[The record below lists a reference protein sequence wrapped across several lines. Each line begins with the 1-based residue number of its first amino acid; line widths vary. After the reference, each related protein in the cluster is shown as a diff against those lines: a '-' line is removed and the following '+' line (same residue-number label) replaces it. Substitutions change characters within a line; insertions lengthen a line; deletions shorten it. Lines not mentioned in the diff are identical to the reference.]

1 VPVLLDSQ
9 PLLYGRDPHMPI
21 QKIPE
26 GEIDVAAI
34 ARSIPV
40 SGENQR
46 LLRNNIQ
53 QLYLSSNVQRDAPEK
68 VLRNQQARRL
78 GEIVPGE
85 GWASK

>member
-1 VPVLLDSQ
+1 
-9 PLLYGRDPHMPI
+9 MPI

-53 QLYLSSNVQRDAPEK
+53 QLYFSSKIQRNAPK
-68 VLRNQQARRL
+68 KQVLRNQQARRL